1 MRLLKLLV
9 ILLLMVLGAAFAV
22 MNAVTVPVDYYFGR
36 RELPLPVM
44 LLGALGVGAL
54 LGILAG
60 LGTIL
65 GLKRDNARLRRR
77 ERLAVEEVNNLR
89 SIPLRE
95 Q

>member
-9 ILLLMVLGAAFAV
+9 ILLLMALGAALAV
-22 MNAVTVPVDYYFGR
+22 MNPENVLVDYYFGR
-36 RELPLPVM
+36 RELPLAVM

-54 LGILAG
+54 LGMLAG

-77 ERLAVEEVNNLR
+77 ERLAVDEVNNLR

>member
-9 ILLLMVLGAAFAV
+9 ILLLMALGAAFTV
-22 MNAVTVPVDYYFGR
+22 MNAVNVPVDYYFGQ
-36 RELPLPVM
+36 RELPLPVV
-44 LLGALGVGAL
+44 LLVALGVGAL
-54 LGILAG
+54 LGMRAG
-60 LGTIL
+60 LGAIL